1 MTLEDMVDLLGLR
14 LEDAEEK
21 KFTAGFKIQALNN
34 AQIKLANMLL
44 NPYLTEL
51 QVLATSQTATTGVL
65 AIDDILAYD
74 VLRGSEGIL
83 NVKISSGKY
92 FHKIDLTDLKK
103 TENSFLNAATDN
115 PLYYVFQNRLYVLP
129 TSITTVDVLYL
140 KIPAHLDNSFT
151 CVAVPDTPTPSTF
164 IGDDSQSLSAVNDHY
179 NNTVIWSDEYS
190 SYHVVTGYAGAS
202 RTFTVGPGATDA
214 FGNSTFKFVTDGFE
228 ELRTSNVT
236 SELNSSLHELVV
248 SLAEAESWAMDSDQ
262 ERRKTAQASVL
273 DEVRA
278 LNAAYRKADGI
289 GTKGDERTNVQ
300 A

>member
-65 AIDDILAYD
+65 GIDDILAYD

-103 TENSFLNAATDN
+103 TENSFLAAATDN

-129 TSITTVDVLYL
+129 TAITTVDVLYL
-140 KIPAHLDNSFT
+140 KIPAHFVNSFT
-151 CVAVPDTPTPSTF
+151 CNEASAAAKTAFT
-164 IGDDSQSLSAVNDHY
+164 GDDDQNLSAVDDHY
-179 NNTVIWSDEYS
+179 NNTVVWSDEYS
-190 SYHVVTGYAGAS
+190 SYHVVTDYTGAS
-202 RTFTVGPGATDA
+202 RTFTVEPEATGN
-214 FGNSTFKFVTDGFE
+214 FGDSTFKFVTDGFE
-228 ELRTSNVT
+228 ELRTSEVT
-236 SELNSSLHELVV
+236 SDLNSSLHELVV
-248 SLAEAESWAMDSDQ
+248 TLAEAEAWAMDRDQ
-262 ERRKTAQASVL
+262 ERRTTAQSAVL

-278 LNAAYRKADGI
+278 LNSAYRKADGI